1 MVIGLFRT
9 FATAVIPT
17 RFPEILPEIPMFSNA
32 RVSPCSSLR
41 RRAPQH
47 GAEAD
52 VDRPQIGCLRLA
64 RARAVA
70 AAEIGRAQPRPALD
84 HMDFGPPG
92 GRGRR
97 LMVET
102 ARVRSALLHRVMI
115 AEIPVGRPFPN
126 IAGHIEEAIAVW
138 RETADGSGAAKTILR
153 LVLIREETLPGIRH
167 PLSAGALLVPPRI
180 GRTFETAAR
189 RKLPF
194 GLA

>member
-1 MVIGLFRT
+1 MVIALVRT
-9 FATAVIPT
+9 FATVVTPT

-32 RVSPCSSLR
+32 RVSSCRSLR
-41 RRAPQH
+41 RRVPQH
-47 GAEAD
+47 GAEAN
-52 VDRPQIGCLRLA
+52 VDRTQIGFLRL
-64 RARAVA
+64 
-70 AAEIGRAQPRPALD
+70 AEIGRAQPRPALD

-97 LMVET
+97 LMVGT

-138 RETADGSGAAKTILR
+138 RETADGRGAAKTILR

-167 PLSAGALLVPPRI
+167 PLSAGALLVPPR
-180 GRTFETAAR
+180 
-189 RKLPF
+189 
-194 GLA
+194 